1 MRDSENACRKEEIAL
16 IVPIQVHE
24 KIMPSSGKLDEI
36 KGSFLATQCLHEVI
50 SRTHQPDLY
59 CQITLICHIFEQ
71 QQKQQRRLI
80 KIDCPRALLTCDSRE
95 KTFKNFFSSD
105 TDEMTCHLKLDQIRQ
120 ED

>member
-1 MRDSENACRKEEIAL
+1 MRDSENTYRKEEIAL
-16 IVPIQVHE
+16 IAPIQVHA

-36 KGSFLATQCLHEVI
+36 KGSFLATQFLHEVI

-59 CQITLICHIFEQ
+59 CQITLCNIFEQ
-71 QQKQQRRLI
+71 QQQQRRLI
-80 KIDCPRALLTCDSRE
+80 KIDCARALLTCDSRE
-95 KTFKNFFSSD
+95 KSFENFFSSD